1 MNLSKYDILSYAKLS
16 FKATFHCDKR
26 SIKSFSTW
34 EPVENSGI
42 FAVNTGLMG
51 YMAAKSKLA
60 SLLMLIKGHAHT
72 EWDDMLE
79 VGISFPENISK
90 LYQANALKLVLSTNE
105 ETLYSNFP
113 DRKNR
118 VGSRSVS
125 ELIKPGINADSMRR
139 MLCSDVY
146 GIDLSHTGDN
156 IIIYRYIGGKDYD
169 KKFDVI
175 SAIIDKWIL
184 DTYSVITNPE
194 YTQEEMSK
202 LSKLSKTDTNIDDV
216 FVSFKTFNDKYSN
229 VNILIDLKPLEGQ
242 ENVFWATIKERLA
255 ETIKAT
261 KISDKTEMTINY
273 DTDTGRLQIKDSKL
287 YAVSGL
293 RDIDMIDCVISGDIS
308 NLSLYFCHIL
318 NASADFCDF
327 FNGCDAIKSKLN
339 NCYVSDGSALNDCV
353 IDGDSTISGD
363 LQGCVLTSKVKYT
376 KSAHLKDCKNNATK
390 I

>member
-16 FKATFHCDKR
+16 FKATFHCDRR

-42 FAVNTGLMG
+42 FAVNTGLMS
-51 YMAAKSKLA
+51 YMTAKSKLA
-60 SLLMLIKGHAHT
+60 SLLMLMKRHAHT
-72 EWDDMLE
+72 EWDDILE
-79 VGISFPENISK
+79 VRISFPENISK
-90 LYQANALKLVLSTNE
+90 LYQVNALKLALSTDE
-105 ETLYSNFP
+105 ETLYDNFS

-125 ELIKPGINADSMRR
+125 ELIKPGTNADSMRR

-156 IIIYRYIGGKDYD
+156 MITYRYVGGKDYD

-175 SAIIDKWIL
+175 SAVIDKWIL
-184 DTYSVITNPE
+184 DTYSVIANPE
-194 YTQEEMSK
+194 YTQEEMSR
-202 LSKLSKTDTNIDDV
+202 LSRLSKTDTGIDGV

-261 KISDKTEMTINY
+261 KISDKTEMTVNY
-273 DTDTGRLQIKDSKL
+273 DTDTGRLQIKDSRL

-293 RDIDMIDCVISGDIS
+293 RDIDMIGCVTSGDIS
-308 NLSLYFCHIL
+308 HLSLYFCHIL

-327 FNGCDAIKSKLN
+327 FNGCVATKSKLN
-339 NCYVSDGSALNDCV
+339 NCYVSDGSTLNDCI